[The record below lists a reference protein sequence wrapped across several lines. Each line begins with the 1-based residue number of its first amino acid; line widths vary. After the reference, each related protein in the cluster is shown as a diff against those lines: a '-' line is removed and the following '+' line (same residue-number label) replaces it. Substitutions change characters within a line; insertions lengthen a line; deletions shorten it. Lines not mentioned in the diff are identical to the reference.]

1 MVRMLS
7 AGLCLVGW
15 LCCVESG
22 KVGTLGYSLRACG
35 VRARDDEVGIAPCGE
50 VGSSRRDGPYLPAYP
65 STS

>member
-35 VRARDDEVGIAPCGE
+35 VRARDDEVGVASCRAGKPGE
-50 VGSSRRDGPYLPAYP
+50 PLHILRHG
-65 STS
+65 